1 MFLRIFEDDRVS
13 PLVWHEMR
21 VSLGR
26 WIITVVAIAATLIHA
41 YRPSIFGDQSAVT
54 IILLVFACL
63 PWLGGVIRNV
73 ELPGGVKLEFRDLQE
88 AKKEVEEAGLVPPL
102 PKEAKGKRPDADGTL
117 TVLKSSQIT
126 TRTWFLR
133 VYELKSR
140 VGFAN

>member
-88 AKKEVEEAGLVPPL
+88 AKKEVEEAGLVPPS
-102 PKEAKGKRPDADGTL
+102 PKKRKAKG
-117 TVLKSSQIT
+117 
-126 TRTWFLR
+126 RTQTAHLQF
-133 VYELKSR
+133 
-140 VGFAN
+140 